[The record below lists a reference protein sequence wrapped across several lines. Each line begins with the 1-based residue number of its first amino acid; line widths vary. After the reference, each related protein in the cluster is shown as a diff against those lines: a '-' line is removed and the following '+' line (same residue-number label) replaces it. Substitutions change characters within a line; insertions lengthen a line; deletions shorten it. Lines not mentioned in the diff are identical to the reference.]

1 MAKPGKV
8 VSVDYRPGYASRG
21 LGKCLAEQRCVATG
35 DLIDGHPAKWYRN
48 QSESEFPA
56 FLPYTTAIR
65 GSDATFDVI
74 FVAGRFHIACL
85 LEAHPFV
92 APGGTVY
99 LDQAQRY
106 LALHIARNQ
115 LATPRRALPHVQS
128 SYAITPQGKKKLG
141 KRNNAVI
148 LKYYD
153 VVAMAKDVV
162 ALRPKE
168 LSPAAKEA
176 LAVDLAAA
184 RRGPC

>member
-35 DLIDGHPAKWYRN
+35 DLIDGHPAKWYGN

-65 GSDATFDVI
+65 GSDAPFDVI

-92 APGGTVY
+92 APGGMVY
-99 LDQAQRY
+99 LYQAQRY
-106 LALHIARNQ
+106 ALLREPRLGDLVLGHAP
-115 LATPRRALPHVQS
+115 PRRPPPS
-128 SYAITPQGKKKLG
+128 F
-141 KRNNAVI
+141 
-148 LKYYD
+148 
-153 VVAMAKDVV
+153 
-162 ALRPKE
+162 
-168 LSPAAKEA
+168 
-176 LAVDLAAA
+176 
-184 RRGPC
+184 RRGVFRANGRADARADARANGCAGGRDVYL